1 MKKRLILIFTCF
13 LMCYSLSAQDRS
25 YFSTSYSGQVPD
37 YRTDINLEFID
48 SYNNFYS
55 LNDIS
60 RTVINV
66 IKPEETYYFERFF
79 DNGFITKCIS
89 HVHERT
95 TDIYE
100 YDDKNRKLKVGDFSW
115 KYISNNERE
124 EYYQGVK
131 EYNEQTESGKNCFKV
146 TRNELTKNN
155 EDNTFIP
162 SGRKKVLEYFF
173 NDDGNLIEYV
183 EGRWY
188 RKDVKSEYVKKVDF
202 EYDENQKLIKIIS
215 GYEGGDIR
223 FITTIEYDE
232 DGNMSELVRK
242 NIRENTSETVRFSR
256 YDFYGNWHN
265 SMTYDNTGELKETV
279 VREIFYN

>member
-1 MKKRLILIFTCF
+1 MKRKLVLTFALL
-13 LMCYSLSAQDRS
+13 LMLFPLSAQNLS
-25 YFSTSYSGQVPD
+25 YFTTSDTRQVHD

-48 SYNNFYS
+48 SYYNFYS
-55 LNDIS
+55 LNNIS
-60 RTVINV
+60 RTVTNV
-66 IKPEETYYFERFF
+66 IKTDETHYFESYY
-79 DNGFITKCIS
+79 DKGLIIKEIS
-89 HVHERT
+89 HVHERSV
-95 TDIYE
+95 DE
-100 YDDKNRKLKVGDFSW
+100 LKYDNQNRLLKNGYNFTY
-115 KYISNNERE
+115 KYTSEKSRERYFRDQIQFE
-124 EYYQGVK
+124 EII
-131 EYNEQTESGKNCFKV
+131 ESEKNYFKV
-146 TRNELTKNN
+146 TRNNFTIRFSDNLTVPDGKDILEFFYN
-155 EDNTFIP
+155 EN
-162 SGRKKVLEYFF
+162 E
-173 NDDGNLIEYV
+173 NLIEYK
-183 EGRWY
+183 EENWN
-188 RKDVKSEYVKKVDF
+188 RKGIKDEYVKKVDF